1 MRIGAVVQARMS
13 SRRLPGKVLRKLH
26 GRPML
31 QYLLERLERCRTLD
45 EVVVAT
51 TTDPSDDQ
59 LAEYCGRV
67 GVLCHR
73 GPRDNVAER
82 LRQAGQRLALDAFV
96 RVCGDSPLLD
106 GRLVDR
112 AVDLFRSDQF
122 DVVTNVMPRSFP
134 TGQSVEVVRS
144 TTLADAVG
152 HMSDQVDLEHVTRF
166 FYRNSGRYRIQNF
179 SSELDHDDV
188 SLAVDTS
195 YDFDHIAAL
204 IAAMTEPQWQYGVN
218 DLLRLRRDCLV
229 QT

>member
-59 LAEYCGRV
+59 LAEYCRRA

-106 GRLVDR
+106 GRLIDR
-112 AVDLFRSDQF
+112 AVDLFHSDRF

-134 TGQSVEVVRS
+134 AGQSVEVVRS
-144 TTLADAVG
+144 TALADAVG

-166 FYRNSGRYRIQNF
+166 FYRNSDRYRIHNF

-188 SLAVDTS
+188 SLAVDNS
-195 YDFDHIAAL
+195 CDFDHIAAL
-204 IAAMTEPQWQYGVN
+204 IAAMTEPQWQYDVN